1 MFTLSFS
8 IVLAKE
14 RYVEVLE
21 LNAVR
26 IKKWGGWVLA
36 AVGAWLIVLG
46 IWAERFAAMFPV

>member
-46 IWAERFAAMFPV
+46 IWAERFAAMFQV